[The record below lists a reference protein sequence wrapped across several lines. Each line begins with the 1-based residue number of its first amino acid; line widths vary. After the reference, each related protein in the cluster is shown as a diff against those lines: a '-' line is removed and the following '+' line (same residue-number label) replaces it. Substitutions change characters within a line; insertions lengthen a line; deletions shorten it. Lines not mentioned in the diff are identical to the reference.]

1 MTITSWLT
9 SVNPF
14 ALFSISKEEQ
24 EKGKGVVSKAKE
36 SSHSENANP
45 KEHIHRQLTSLGRF
59 TLRSQ
64 TDENPSNISFFVAFA
79 HDEKDALPIQDFQQL
94 WMNRVMSRHER
105 FHFAIDDDDHYFKV
119 CLKLLNVIIYISIH

>member
-1 MTITSWLT
+1 MAITSWI
-9 SVNPF
+9 SNVNPF
-14 ALFSISKEEQ
+14 ALFSLANEEPK
-24 EKGKGVVSKAKE
+24 KGKDIVSKPKD
-36 SSHSENANP
+36 SSHDENANP

-79 HDEKDALPIQDFQQL
+79 HDEKDALPVQDFQQL
-94 WMNRVMSRHER
+94 WMNRVMSHHER

-119 CLKLLNVIIYISIH
+119 CLFFIDVL